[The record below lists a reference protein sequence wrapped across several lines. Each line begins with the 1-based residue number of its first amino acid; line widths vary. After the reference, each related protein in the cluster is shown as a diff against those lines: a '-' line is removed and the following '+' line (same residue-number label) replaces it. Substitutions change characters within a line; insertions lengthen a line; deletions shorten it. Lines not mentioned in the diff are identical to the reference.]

1 VITLRAGGATDVG
14 MVRTNNQD
22 QLLVALPLFAV
33 ADGMGGHA
41 AGEVASRIAVEALRA
56 AFSPPAATPEGEK
69 ADVGPATV
77 VGPTTD
83 AGPTAET
90 GPTTD
95 VADKARSGQ
104 PSAETLVSAVLRANR
119 AVWERGQQEPSF
131 RGMGTTLVALALVC
145 EDGQDVLALV
155 NVGDSRLYLLRDG
168 ELEQLTTDHTLV
180 QELVDDGQ
188 ISEAEAGIHPQRHVL
203 TRALG
208 VEPDVDVDLIEVLPY
223 KSDRFLLC
231 SDGLPREVSDSQI
244 ASILRRLADPEEAAR
259 ELVNEARANGG
270 NDNIT
275 VVVVDV
281 VDDDDQAAEA
291 SAALASE
298 PRSTSSTGAVR
309 EAEAEDEATATGGP
323 PAPKPEKTAAP
334 RPPRGHFLTV
344 RVAFFVL
351 LIVLLLAGGAAA
363 VGFYARGS
371 YFVGLQGDQLT
382 IYRGRPGGV
391 LWLRPTVEQRT
402 GITTGDVLASRV
414 GDLKA
419 GKQEPT
425 MADARQYVHNL
436 QAEALA
442 HGVGAAAPAAP
453 TTTACCPPAG
463 VPATTSTT
471 TTRSTAAPG
480 ATP

>member
-1 VITLRAGGATDVG
+1 MITLRTGSATDVG

-22 QLLVALPLFAV
+22 QLLVAFPLFAV

-56 AFSPPAATPEGEK
+56 AFSRPATTPEGPT
-69 ADVGPATV
+69 AGA
-77 VGPTTD
+77 GHTTD
-83 AGPTAET
+83 TE
-90 GPTTD
+90 
-95 VADKARSGQ
+95 Q

-131 RGMGTTLVALALVC
+131 RGMGTTLVGLALVC
-145 EDGQDVLALV
+145 EDGQDVLAVV
-155 NVGDSRLYLLRDG
+155 NVGDSRVYLLRDG

-188 ISEAEAGIHPQRHVL
+188 LSEAEAGIHPQRHVL

-208 VEPDVDVDLIEVLPY
+208 VDPDVDVDLIEVLPY
-223 KSDRFLLC
+223 KGDRFLLC

-244 ASILRRLADPEEAAR
+244 ASILRRLADPDEAAK
-259 ELVNEARANGG
+259 ELVKEARANGG

-291 SAALASE
+291 SAALANE
-298 PRSTSSTGAVR
+298 PRSTGSTGAVR
-309 EAEAEDEATATGGP
+309 ETEAEGEATGRA
-323 PAPKPEKTAAP
+323 PAPKPEKTATP
-334 RPPRGHFLTV
+334 RPPRGRFLTM
-344 RVAFFVL
+344 RVALFLL

-391 LWLRPTVEQRT
+391 LWLQPTVEQRT
-402 GITTGDVLASRV
+402 GITIGDVLASRV
-414 GDLKA
+414 GDLRS

-425 MADARQYVHNL
+425 KADARQYVRNL

-442 HGVGAAAPAAP
+442 HGVGAAAPAAS
-453 TTTACCPPAG
+453 TTTACCPPAS
-463 VPATTSTT
+463 VPATPSTT
-471 TTRSTAAPG
+471 ASRGTVPTG
-480 ATP
+480 VTP

>member
-1 VITLRAGGATDVG
+1 MCIRDSAG
-14 MVRTNNQD
+14 
-22 QLLVALPLFAV
+22 P
-33 ADGMGGHA
+33 
-41 AGEVASRIAVEALRA
+41 I
-56 AFSPPAATPEGEK
+56 
-69 ADVGPATV
+69 
-77 VGPTTD
+77 TD

-95 VADKARSGQ
+95 AADKAQSGQ

-208 VEPDVDVDLIEVLPY
+208 VDPDVDVDLIEVLPY
-223 KSDRFLLC
+223 KGDRFLLC

-291 SAALASE
+291 SAALANE
-298 PRSTSSTGAVR
+298 PRSTR
-309 EAEAEDEATATGGP
+309 
-323 PAPKPEKTAAP
+323 P
-334 RPPRGHFLTV
+334 RP
-344 RVAFFVL
+344 
-351 LIVLLLAGGAAA
+351 
-363 VGFYARGS
+363 
-371 YFVGLQGDQLT
+371 
-382 IYRGRPGGV
+382 
-391 LWLRPTVEQRT
+391 
-402 GITTGDVLASRV
+402 SR
-414 GDLKA
+414 
-419 GKQEPT
+419 
-425 MADARQYVHNL
+425 
-436 QAEALA
+436 
-442 HGVGAAAPAAP
+442 
-453 TTTACCPPAG
+453 
-463 VPATTSTT
+463 
-471 TTRSTAAPG
+471 RSTMPVRLEASQRSLSAS
-480 ATP
+480 